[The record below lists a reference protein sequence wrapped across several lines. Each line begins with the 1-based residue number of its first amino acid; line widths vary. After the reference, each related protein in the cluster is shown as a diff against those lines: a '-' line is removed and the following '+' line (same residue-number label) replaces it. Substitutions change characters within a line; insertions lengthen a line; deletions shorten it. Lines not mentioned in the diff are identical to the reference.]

1 MVRAMVKRRRVIA
14 YIGAIAAIVGG
25 ALAGLIGIRR
35 ITQPTPT
42 PIATPTPVETPVAT
56 PTLGARMIAKR
67 IPKVPIDPEDP
78 VWNRVDEL
86 SIELGPQAMAYPTHT
101 SPAVKS
107 LRVRAVHDG
116 ELLGFRLEWSD
127 PKPHVDVLDVNR
139 FADQCAVL
147 LLPHRIPQDLLAA
160 AWQMGTPEWPATI
173 LNWRADWQEDI
184 DKGFREIEDLYPNM
198 AIDGYAPYGVTATI
212 KDFAKPARISEMPP
226 EARKWLAGFSA
237 GNIFSGPERKSP
249 VAKLIAK
256 GPGTITPL
264 KTQDSLGKGVWRN
277 GTWKVVLA
285 KRLKAS
291 DEGLGELSLT
301 PGALFYVAFAVWE
314 GGSGERGGRKAI
326 SDLILAGLE
335 A

>member
-1 MVRAMVKRRRVIA
+1 VVKRRRVIG
-14 YIGAIAAIVGG
+14 YIAAIAAIAGG
-25 ALAGLIGIRR
+25 IFAGLIGIRR
-35 ITQPTPT
+35 ITQPTQLTPT
-42 PIATPTPVETPVAT
+42 PITTPKPVETPART
-56 PTLGARMIAKR
+56 PIPGARIIAKK
-67 IPKVPIDPEDP
+67 IPRVPIDPEDP
-78 VWNRVDEL
+78 MWSYVDEL

-107 LRVRAVHDG
+107 LRVRATHDG

-127 PKPHVDVLDVNR
+127 PKPHVDVLAINR

-147 LLPHRIPQDLLAA
+147 LLPPRIPQDLLAA

-184 DKGFREIEDLYPNM
+184 DKGFREVEDLYPNI
-198 AIDGYAPYGVTATI
+198 AIDGYAPYGGTATI
-212 KDFAKPARISEMPP
+212 KDLAKPARISEMPP
-226 EARKWLAGFSA
+226 EARKWLAGLSA
-237 GNIFSGPERKSP
+237 GNIFSEPERRSS

-256 GPGTITPL
+256 GPGTVTPL
-264 KTQDSLGKGVWRN
+264 KTQDALGKGVWRN
-277 GTWKVVLA
+277 GMWRVVLA

-291 DEGLGELSLT
+291 DEALGELT
-301 PGALFYVAFAVWE
+301 MAPGALFYVAFAVWE

>member
-1 MVRAMVKRRRVIA
+1 MIRRRRVIA
-14 YIGAIAAIVGG
+14 YIAAIAAIVGG
-25 ALAGLIGIRR
+25 TLAGLIGIRR
-35 ITQPTPT
+35 ITQPTP
-42 PIATPTPVETPVAT
+42 IATPTPVETPAIT
-56 PTLGARMIAKR
+56 PTLGVKIIAKR
-67 IPKVPIDPEDP
+67 IPRVPIDPEDP
-78 VWNRVDEL
+78 EWNRVDEL
-86 SIELGPQAMAYPTHT
+86 SIELGPQAMAYPIHT

-127 PKPHVDVLDVNR
+127 PKPHVDVLDINR

-147 LLPHRIPQDLLAA
+147 LLPHRIPQDLLTV

-198 AIDGYAPYGVTATI
+198 AIDGYAPYGGVASI
-212 KDFAKPARISEMPP
+212 KDFAKPARISEMPA

-237 GNIFSGPERKSP
+237 GNILSEPERRSP

-264 KTQDSLGKGVWRN
+264 KTQDALGKGVWRD
-277 GTWKVVLA
+277 GVWRVVLA

-291 DEGLGELSLT
+291 DEGLGELIVA
-301 PGALFYVAFAVWE
+301 PGDLFYVAFAVWE

-335 A
+335 V